1 MRTSATHGERDG
13 RFDACDSAA
22 NSGEIACSGG
32 LTPVHVWLCGCGG
45 RTPSCMEGRV
55 WRRGPPARTGYY
67 TSFGKELRGCEP
79 APAQRDRPRWCHNM
93 PLVGMGCM
101 LYIAWSAAFICCG
114 STAPPLMH
122 ARKSDLAAKFNPQL
136 TTGYTLLVH
145 GFEGYSPHVP
155 TGYISLESL

>member
-1 MRTSATHGERDG
+1 MHGRSSLAARSTRTHGLLYLAR
-13 RFDACDSAA
+13 
-22 NSGEIACSGG
+22 
-32 LTPVHVWLCGCGG
+32 
-45 RTPSCMEGRV
+45 EG
-55 WRRGPPARTGYY
+55 
-67 TSFGKELRGCEP
+67 LRGCEP
-79 APAQRDRPRWCHNM
+79 VPAQRDRPRWCHNM

-145 GFEGYSPHVP
+145 GCEGYSPHVP